1 LVAFFFI
8 RFVAQNFR
16 YMKITRKKFLQK
28 SLLTA
33 LGIGLIPKAFSLSS
47 NKHTMAET
55 RKLGKTGIEVSP
67 LGMGASRTQEPAVLR
82 AALDRGITFL
92 DTGRSYAHGQNEV
105 MIGKTLRGIRHRYV
119 IQSKMR
125 VQVEEGPASSGQ
137 IRRQMED
144 SLQESLKALQTDY
157 IDVMLLHG
165 VRQEEVIHNDTIR
178 KVFSEM
184 KQRGAIRACGF
195 SSHINHVEV
204 LREANKDHFFDVAMV
219 PFNPAGAFEHSQS
232 DWSTSWNQ
240 PALIEQMQKA
250 HRNGTGIV
258 AMKTCSG
265 GVHALRKG
273 DQASY
278 SGAVRWVLEHDFV
291 DTTAVA
297 MASFREINEHT

>member
-1 LVAFFFI
+1 
-8 RFVAQNFR
+8 
-16 YMKITRKKFLQK
+16 MKITRKKFLRQ

-33 LGIGLIPKAFSLSS
+33 LGIGFIPKAFSLSS
-47 NKHTMAET
+47 NKVTLAET
-55 RKLGKTGIEVSP
+55 RKLGKTGIEVTA

-105 MIGKTLRGIRHRYV
+105 MIGKTLQGIRQRYV
-119 IQSKMR
+119 IQSKMK
-125 VQVEEGPASSGQ
+125 VSVDKGSDQQE
-137 IRRQMED
+137 IRRQMEQ
-144 SLQESLKALQTDY
+144 SLQKSLEALQTNY

-165 VRQEEVIHNDTIR
+165 VRQQEVIQNETIR
-178 KVFSEM
+178 RVFSEM
-184 KQRGAIRACGF
+184 KERGAIRACGF

-219 PFNPAGAFEHSQS
+219 PFNPAGAFQHSQS

-240 PALIEQMQKA
+240 PALIEEMKKA
-250 HRNGTGIV
+250 RRNGTGIV

-265 GVHALRKG
+265 GAYALKKG

-278 SGAVRWVLEHDFV
+278 TGAVQWVLKHDFV

-297 MASFREINEHT
+297 MASFKEINEHT

>member
-1 LVAFFFI
+1 
-8 RFVAQNFR
+8 
-16 YMKITRKKFLQK
+16 MKITRKKFLQQ

-33 LGIGLIPKAFSLSS
+33 LGIGIIPKAFSLAS
-47 NKHTMAET
+47 NKLTLPGT
-55 RKLGKTGIEVSP
+55 RELGKTGVKVTP

-105 MIGKTLRGIRHRYV
+105 MIGKTLKGIRSRYV
-119 IQSKMR
+119 IQSKMKVSVDNGSDR
-125 VQVEEGPASSGQ
+125 QE
-137 IRRQMED
+137 IRRQMEN

-165 VRQEEVIHNDTIR
+165 VRQEEIIRNETIR

-219 PFNPAGAFEHSQS
+219 PFNPAGAFQHSQS

-240 PALIEQMQKA
+240 PALVELMQKA
-250 HRNGTGIV
+250 HRNGMGIV

-265 GVHALRKG
+265 GPYALLKG

-291 DTTAVA
+291 DTSAVA
-297 MASFREINEHT
+297 MASFREINEHTKERP

>member
-1 LVAFFFI
+1 
-8 RFVAQNFR
+8 
-16 YMKITRKKFLQK
+16 MKITRKKFLQQ

-47 NKHTMAET
+47 NKLILPGTSE
-55 RKLGKTGIEVSP
+55 LGKTGIEVTP

-105 MIGKTLRGIRHRYV
+105 MIGKTLKGIRSRYV
-119 IQSKMR
+119 IQSKMK
-125 VQVEEGPASSGQ
+125 VNLDEGSVDSAG
-137 IRRQMED
+137 IRRQMEN

-165 VRQEEVIHNDTIR
+165 VREEGAIRDPTIQ
-178 KVFSEM
+178 KVFTEM
-184 KQRGAIRACGF
+184 KERGAIRACGF

-204 LREANKDHFFDVAMV
+204 LNEANKDHFFDVAMV
-219 PFNPAGAFEHSQS
+219 PFNPAGAFQHSQS

-240 PALIEQMQKA
+240 PALVEQMQKA

-265 GVHALRKG
+265 GVHGLQKG

-278 SGAVRWVLEHDFV
+278 SGAVRWVIEHDFV

>member
-1 LVAFFFI
+1 
-8 RFVAQNFR
+8 
-16 YMKITRKKFLQK
+16 MKITRKKFLQQT
-28 SLLTA
+28 LLTA

-47 NKHTMAET
+47 NKTALAGT
-55 RKLGKTGIEVSP
+55 RKLGKTGIEVTP
-67 LGMGASRTQEPAVLR
+67 LGFGASRTQEPAVLR

-105 MIGKTLRGIRHRYV
+105 MIGKTLRGIRQRYV
-119 IQSKMR
+119 IQSKMK

-137 IRRQMED
+137 IRRQMEQ
-144 SLQESLKALQTDY
+144 SLQASLKALQTDY

-165 VRQEEVIHNDTIR
+165 VRQEEVIHNETIR

-184 KQRGAIRACGF
+184 KERGVIRACGF

-219 PFNPAGAFEHSQS
+219 PFNPAGAFQHSQS

-240 PALIEQMQKA
+240 PALIEEMQIA

-265 GVHALRKG
+265 GVHALQK
-273 DQASY
+273 DEQASY